1 MVFLINSGA
10 KNPPL
15 RQYPK
20 RYRQPLP
27 NDRATINGQ
36 TKTKN
41 QANPPPDKILTLKR
55 LREFEQFTAINLAK
69 YQHTSSTCRLI
80 IEGMLSF
87 EQTGFNSFSIK
98 PQLSDKLPYISL
110 KNLHIGNNK
119 VSLHMKLI
127 DGFVQTKIH
136 LNGTKYLD
144 RKIIM
149 GEKLEINM

>member
-1 MVFLINSGA
+1 
-10 KNPPL
+10 
-15 RQYPK
+15 
-20 RYRQPLP
+20 
-27 NDRATINGQ
+27 
-36 TKTKN
+36 
-41 QANPPPDKILTLKR
+41 
-55 LREFEQFTAINLAK
+55 
-69 YQHTSSTCRLI
+69 
-80 IEGMLSF
+80 MLSF

-144 RKIIM
+144 RKIKM